1 MAPKRPLG
9 LAKTKKERGNPAK
22 RQRTD
27 NQIEDSALSEQPD
40 ADDGASVPA
49 DVTTDD
55 WEDLKELFSRA
66 QEALE
71 GLFMYDSGNVPWT
84 S

>member
-27 NQIEDSALSEQPD
+27 DHIEDIALPGVPD
-40 ADDGASVPA
+40 ADGVPA
-49 DVTTDD
+49 PVDVTTED

-66 QEALE
+66 QGAFLE
-71 GLFMYDSGNVPWT
+71 GLFLCVSGDVPWA